1 MEKVEEIFKNIRVN
15 LTKLYEE
22 LDTIEIHVRYQ
33 IIDSSEN
40 REEILEYIEKEL
52 KHLIITINNLR
63 QRVEEIKY
71 E

>member
-52 KHLIITINNLR
+52 KHLIFTINNLTR
-63 QRVEEIKY
+63 RVEEIKY